1 MLYPRGDKAGGMRRI
16 IAKVALIAGAALA
29 LSACG
34 FADMRAPLP
43 EFMRAK
49 IPDPAPP
56 EPPPDIKRLMRENL
70 ETFFTSGSQ
79 PARVR
84 VSTPHREPSGLN
96 WAACVKADLNSVT
109 GKPLG
114 TQTYRLILSGNTIVD
129 RRRVED
135 DDNCASETYE
145 PI

>member
-1 MLYPRGDKAGGMRRI
+1 MCFRVGDEAGGMRRLLVQVVVM
-16 IAKVALIAGAALA
+16 AGGALM

-34 FADMRAPLP
+34 LADMRAPVP

-49 IPDPAPP
+49 TPDPAPP
-56 EPPPDIKRLMRENL
+56 EPPPDIKQLMHENL
-70 ETFFTSGSQ
+70 EVFFTAASR

-84 VSTPHREPSGLN
+84 VSTPRREPSGLN
-96 WAACVKADLNSVT
+96 WTACVRADLNSVI

-114 TQTYRLILSGNTIVD
+114 TQTYRLTVSGNAIVD

>member
-1 MLYPRGDKAGGMRRI
+1 MRRI
-16 IAKVALIAGAALA
+16 ITRGALLAGAALA

-49 IPDPAPP
+49 APDPVAP
-56 EPPPDIKRLMRENL
+56 EPPPDIKQLMRDNL
-70 ETFFTSGSQ
+70 EEVFTAASQ
-79 PARVR
+79 PTHVS
-84 VSTPHREPSGLN
+84 VSTPRREPDGLYLS
-96 WAACVKADLNSVT
+96 ACVKADLNSIM
-109 GKPLG
+109 GKTLG
-114 TQTYRLILSGNTIVD
+114 TQTYRHSINGSTIVS

>member
-1 MLYPRGDKAGGMRRI
+1 MA
-16 IAKVALIAGAALA
+16 AAALA

-49 IPDPAPP
+49 TPDPVAP
-56 EPPPDIKRLMRENL
+56 EPPPDVKRLMRENL
-70 ETFFTSGSQ
+70 EQVFTAASN

-96 WAACVKADLNSVT
+96 WTACVRADLNSVM

-114 TQTYRLILSGNTIVD
+114 TQTYRLTINANMIID

-135 DDNCASETYE
+135 EDNCASETYE
-145 PI
+145 PV

>member
-1 MLYPRGDKAGGMRRI
+1 M
-16 IAKVALIAGAALA
+16 AGAALL
-29 LSACG
+29 LSGCG

-49 IPDPAPP
+49 APDPVAPD
-56 EPPPDIKRLMRENL
+56 PPPDVKQLMRENL
-70 ETFFTSGSQ
+70 EQVFTSASQ

-84 VSTPHREPSGLN
+84 VSTPRHEPAGVN
-96 WAACVKADLNSVT
+96 WTACVRAELNSVI

-114 TQTYRLILSGNTIVD
+114 TQTYRLTISAGTIID
-129 RRRVED
+129 RRRVEEE
-135 DDNCASETYE
+135 DNCASETYE

>member
-1 MLYPRGDKAGGMRRI
+1 MA
-16 IAKVALIAGAALA
+16 AAALTLA
-29 LSACG
+29 ACG

-49 IPDPAPP
+49 IPDPLPA
-56 EPPPDIKRLMRENL
+56 EPPPDVKRLMRENL
-70 ETFFTSGSQ
+70 EQVFTAASQ
-79 PARVR
+79 PTHVR
-84 VSTPHREPSGLN
+84 VSTPRHEPSGAN
-96 WAACVKADLNSVT
+96 WTACVRADLSSVM

-114 TQTYRLILSGNTIVD
+114 SQTYRLTIGGNVILD

-145 PI
+145 PV

>member
-1 MLYPRGDKAGGMRRI
+1 MRRI
-16 IAKVALIAGAALA
+16 TIRVALMAAAALA
-29 LSACG
+29 LAGCG

-49 IPDPAPP
+49 IPDPLPP
-56 EPPPDIKRLMRENL
+56 EPPPDVKRLMRDNL
-70 ETFFTSGSQ
+70 EQVFTAASQ
-79 PARVR
+79 PTHIR
-84 VSTPHREPSGLN
+84 VSAPHREPSGTN
-96 WAACVKADLNSVT
+96 WTVCVRADLNSVI

-114 TQTYRLILSGNTIVD
+114 DQTYRLTLAGNTIID

-135 DDNCASETYE
+135 EDNCASESYE

>member
-1 MLYPRGDKAGGMRRI
+1 MRRFLTSF
-16 IAKVALIAGAALA
+16 ALMAGAALP
-29 LSACG
+29 LSGCG

-49 IPDPAPP
+49 VPDSAPP
-56 EPPPDIKRLMRENL
+56 DPPPDVKQLMRDNL
-70 ETFFTSGSQ
+70 ERVFTSSSQ

-84 VSTPHREPSGLN
+84 VSAPRHEPAGVN
-96 WAACVKADLNSVT
+96 WTACVRAELNSVI

-114 TQTYRLILSGNTIVD
+114 TQTYRLTISAGAIID
-129 RRRVED
+129 RRRVEEE
-135 DDNCASETYE
+135 DNCASETYE